1 MSKEG
6 NAQIILTAVDD
17 NPHYMEGVRVFLYSL
32 WKNSPEQKIVVCA
45 MNWKD
50 CSVIK
55 KINPNATVVAE
66 KTDEK
71 NPHVRNYRRH
81 SLILEWFARGYDKI
95 AWLDNDIIVR
105 HNIGRIFSRVKAN
118 TIKVWTKMKRKDH
131 GKFQGGV
138 YVLGNGETTK
148 RYLRG
153 IIRGLAGR
161 GGWLLPQLLMYR
173 LFLKYKLNFV
183 KLSHR
188 YNDSF
193 FRKDSLIWHCKQSHF
208 KEKRYQKEY
217 KRYLDEANK
226 NIA

>member
-71 NPHVRNYRRH
+71 NPHVR
-81 SLILEWFARGYDKI
+81 K
-95 AWLDNDIIVR
+95 DNDIIVR